1 MADTFKSTTTIVAI
15 QNQDY
20 TIYTVP
26 TADDSA
32 VPAQKP
38 VQALVKSIICTPI
51 INSVVNITLFDASA
65 NQTVNIIK
73 DITMNVGN
81 VGLSG
86 YHDEEILRQPLVLE
100 DSDILR
106 VQSNQNN
113 ALHVTLSVLEIKQ

>member
-1 MADTFKSTTTIVAI
+1 MSDTFKSTTTIVTT

-38 VQALVKSIICTPI
+38 VQALVKSILCTPI
-51 INSVVNITLFDASA
+51 INSVVSVTLFDASA
-65 NQTVNIIK
+65 NQTVNIINN
-73 DITMNVGN
+73 IIINAGN
-81 VGLSG
+81 AGLSG

-113 ALHVTLSVLEIKQ
+113 ALHVTVSVLEIKQ